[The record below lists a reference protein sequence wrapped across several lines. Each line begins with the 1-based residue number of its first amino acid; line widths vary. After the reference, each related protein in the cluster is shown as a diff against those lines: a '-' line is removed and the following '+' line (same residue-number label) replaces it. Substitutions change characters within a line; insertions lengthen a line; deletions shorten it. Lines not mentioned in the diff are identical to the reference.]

1 MNELILLV
9 ELEHVENTKMAEASA
24 KKIKE
29 LIKEHPALDSE
40 IGEILVV
47 NCQTPEK
54 KHSSIERTTHEK
66 IIPNIQRRHGNHW
79 RQKSKGLRDYSR
91 T

>member
-9 ELEHVENTKMAEASA
+9 ELEHVENSKMAEASA

-40 IGEILVV
+40 IGEIF
-47 NCQTPEK
+47 
-54 KHSSIERTTHEK
+54 R
-66 IIPNIQRRHGNHW
+66 
-79 RQKSKGLRDYSR
+79 
-91 T
+91 

>member
-1 MNELILLV
+1 MKKSYLTSKDVMEITGVKKAKAYEIIRGLR
-9 ELEHVENTKMAEASA
+9 EKSFDGEHVENSKMAEASA

-54 KHSSIERTTHEK
+54 
-66 IIPNIQRRHGNHW
+66 NIQA
-79 RQKSKGLRDYSR
+79 
-91 T
+91 

>member
-47 NCQTPEK
+47 NCQRPTRLFEDLEKSHSMAKSLGVKLTRRSTSEK
-54 KHSSIERTTHEK
+54 K
-66 IIPNIQRRHGNHW
+66 
-79 RQKSKGLRDYSR
+79 
-91 T
+91 